1 MVNKFLCKS
10 TLILWGLLF
19 IVAPAWTAERALLAE
34 HNEATMSAASAKDAA
49 QANKLARLQKLAVD
63 KGSVRLIVG
72 VRAGFAPEAR
82 LAEIEVA
89 GQRQD
94 ISRAQTG
101 VLHRLAA
108 VRGQKKKADRFATIP
123 FLALEVN
130 PEELDL
136 LVADSDVVSIAEDG
150 LRATTL
156 AESSP
161 LIGASSAWSADYDG
175 SGQTIAIL
183 DTGIDKTHPFLSGKV
198 VTEAC
203 YSTNNDNSSS
213 SSLCPGG
220 ATASIADGSA
230 VNCDVE
236 MSSSCDHGTHVAGI
250 AAGAG
255 ATFSG
260 IARGANLIAIQV
272 FSRFESDY
280 CGGTQPCILSWDSD
294 QLKGLELVYQLRTTY
309 NIAAVNMSLGGGQYF
324 DQETCD
330 RENKAT
336 KAVIDNLRAAGI
348 ATVIAAGNSAYTD
361 SMGAPGCISSAVSA
375 GSTWDASGLPL
386 GGSVCNEASS
396 TVDTLTCYSNSASFL
411 NLLAPGSAIRSSI
424 PGTGYAVKH
433 GTSMATPHVAGA
445 WAVLKQAVPDI
456 SVGSA
461 LDLFTITGFPVTD
474 NRTPGNQIV
483 KPRIDLLAALALIA
497 PDATSTLTVNSA
509 GVSNVL
515 ITASPTSYAGT
526 TSYSKTDIAKWMTIE
541 LTAPVIV
548 DDQTFSSWEGCD
560 AVSAAT
566 CKVHM
571 NTSKVVTAHFSPS
584 RPFPWLIFMPALTTA
599 SDQ

>member
-1 MVNKFLCKS
+1 MANKILFKS

-19 IVAPAWTAERALLAE
+19 IVAPAWTAERSLLAD
-34 HNEATMSAASAKDAA
+34 HNEATLAAASAKDAA
-49 QANKLARLQKLAVD
+49 QANKLARLRTLAGD

-72 VRAGFAPEAR
+72 VRAAFAPEAR

-108 VRGQKKKADRFATIP
+108 VRGQKKQADRFTTIP
-123 FLALEVN
+123 FLAIAVTH
-130 PEELDL
+130 EELDL
-136 LVADSDVVSIAEDG
+136 LVADSDVVSIEEDG

-161 LIGASSAWSADYDG
+161 LIGASSAWSAGYDG

-183 DTGIDKTHPFLSGKV
+183 DTGIDKNHLFLSGKV

-203 YSTNNDNSSS
+203 YSTNNVNYSS

-220 ATASIADGSA
+220 VTASIADGSA
-230 VNCDVE
+230 VNCDIE
-236 MSSSCDHGTHVAGI
+236 ISSSCDHGTHVAGI
-250 AAGAG
+250 AAGSG

-294 QLKGLELVYQLRTTY
+294 QIKGLERVYNLRTSY
-309 NIAAVNMSLGGGQYF
+309 NIAAVNLSLGGGQYS
-324 DQETCD
+324 DQKKCD
-330 RENKAT
+330 QDNKAT
-336 KAVIDNLRAAGI
+336 KAAIDNLRGAGI

-361 SMGAPGCISSAVSA
+361 SIGAPGCISSAVSA

-445 WAVLKQAVPDI
+445 WAVLKQAVPEI

-461 LDLFTITGFPVTD
+461 LDLFTTTGVPVTD
-474 NRTPGNQIV
+474 NRTSSNQIV
-483 KPRIDLLAALALIA
+483 KPRIDLPAALALIS
-497 PDATSTLTVNSA
+497 PDSTSTLTVHSA
-509 GVSNVL
+509 GASSVP
-515 ITASPTSYAGT
+515 ITATPTSYAGT
-526 TSYSKTDIAKWMTIE
+526 TSYSKTDITNGTTIE
-541 LTAPVIV
+541 LTAPVTV
-548 DDQTFSSWEGCD
+548 GNQTFSSWEGCD
-560 AVSAAT
+560 AVSAVT
-566 CKVHM
+566 CTVYM
-571 NTSKVVTAHFSPS
+571 NISKVVTAHFSRS
-584 RPFPWLIFMPALTTA
+584 RPFPWLIFMPALTVA
-599 SDQ
+599 RDQ